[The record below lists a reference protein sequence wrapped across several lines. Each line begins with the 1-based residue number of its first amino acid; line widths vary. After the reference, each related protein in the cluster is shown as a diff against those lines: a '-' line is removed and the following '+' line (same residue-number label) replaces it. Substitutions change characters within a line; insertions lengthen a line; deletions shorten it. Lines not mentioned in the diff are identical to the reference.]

1 MREKFMIV
9 QNFKNVPNWDSP
21 GVHVESCW
29 QELEQCYDNA
39 FDAVKKKN
47 TLQFSEHYI
56 VIKYYE

>member
-1 MREKFMIV
+1 MIV